1 MFISGP
7 GATKLAVAAGIFWGR
22 GSSSCWLKICQLLWA
37 AMGAR
42 LVKTRFIST
51 RGNAAAGLLLG
62 GAGVGVGGVGVGVG
76 GVGVGGVG
84 VGVGGVG
91 KIGSGVHTSPPK
103 GSGMQAA
110 QLGRA
115 EKPVKANEIAVN
127 PPLSSR
133 LKILC

>member
-1 MFISGP
+1 
-7 GATKLAVAAGIFWGR
+7 
-22 GSSSCWLKICQLLWA
+22 
-37 AMGAR
+37 MGAR

-51 RGNAAAGLLLG
+51 RGNAAAGPLL
-62 GAGVGVGGVGVGVG
+62 GGVGVGVG
-76 GVGVGGVG
+76 GA
-84 VGVGGVG
+84 G

-115 EKPVKANEIAVN
+115 EKPVKANEISVN
-127 PPLSSR
+127 PPLNSR

>member
-1 MFISGP
+1 M
-7 GATKLAVAAGIFWGR
+7 AVAAGIFWGR

-62 GAGVGVGGVGVGVG
+62 GAGVGVGGVGVG
-76 GVGVGGVG
+76 GVG
-84 VGVGGVG
+84 VGVGGAG

>member
-1 MFISGP
+1 M
-7 GATKLAVAAGIFWGR
+7 
-22 GSSSCWLKICQLLWA
+22 
-37 AMGAR
+37 
-42 LVKTRFIST
+42 VKTRFIST

-62 GAGVGVGGVGVGVG
+62 GAGVGVGVG

-91 KIGSGVHTSPPK
+91 VGVGGAGKIGSGVHTSPPK
-103 GSGMQAA
+103 GSGVQAA

-127 PPLSSR
+127 PPLSNR

>member
-62 GAGVGVGGVGVGVG
+62 GAG
-76 GVGVGGVG
+76 
-84 VGVGGVG
+84 

-103 GSGMQAA
+103 GSGVQAA

-115 EKPVKANEIAVN
+115 EKPVKANEIAVK
-127 PPLSSR
+127 PPLS
-133 LKILC
+133 K

>member
-62 GAGVGVGGVGVGVG
+62 GAG
-76 GVGVGGVG
+76 
-84 VGVGGVG
+84 

-103 GSGMQAA
+103 GSGVQAA

-115 EKPVKANEIAVN
+115 EKPVKANEISVK
-127 PPLSSR
+127 PPLNIW